1 MILPANSMKALR
13 DRPEGDVMALA
24 SALQHVLDALF
35 QLEKGETDPEM
46 LKSLSA
52 ASIKICDDLKVVLQ
66 VLEGKIED

>member
-1 MILPANSMKALR
+1 MILPASSMKALR

-35 QLEKGETDPEM
+35 QLEKGETDLEM

-52 ASIKICDDLKVVLQ
+52 ASIKICDDLKGVLQ
-66 VLEGKIED
+66 VLEEKIED

>member
-1 MILPANSMKALR
+1 MKALR